1 MEIQYNAEEENKNLA
16 LYKELTRIQARFMAS
31 LQIGETLKKEKEELE
46 EKIAKLEKPK
56 EEKNK

>member
-31 LQIGETLKKEKEELE
+31 LQIGETLKKEKEDLE